1 MNAKDDEA
9 RINELIVELSE
20 CREDERNTQNQIL
33 QVISVAGA
41 VIGFLLGASYFGK
54 APNEGIIV
62 FNIKEGDIGY
72 MAKFGKLFNQY
83 TTNARIMFL
92 LSLLVFCTAFAYLF
106 CSLLST
112 AAQKM

>member
-41 VIGFLLGASYFGK
+41 VIGFLLGA
-54 APNEGIIV
+54 
-62 FNIKEGDIGY
+62 
-72 MAKFGKLFNQY
+72 
-83 TTNARIMFL
+83 
-92 LSLLVFCTAFAYLF
+92 
-106 CSLLST
+106 
-112 AAQKM
+112 